1 MAAARPQAC
10 GREPGPTASHFHAR
24 VSPRRVYSRLSPE
37 LYQEGPAP
45 GPGGRPALAVGG
57 GLRASGRES
66 AVPISA
72 DYRRPPPTR
81 GREAGRRHHGA
92 VRNDVGET
100 CLRGRVLINTR
111 RAAGRALRARQQP
124 CAQLRRSWKRGRR
137 GRADPLGTPGE
148 RSLPPAA
155 PRSPCGCGP
164 RPLVRVWSRGL
175 GFPRGLLIKR
185 PFSDV
190 EALGSVSPSSPS
202 LLQSYLVEVISSQP
216 SPGPGP
222 APPS

>member
-1 MAAARPQAC
+1 M
-10 GREPGPTASHFHAR
+10 
-24 VSPRRVYSRLSPE
+24 
-37 LYQEGPAP
+37 
-45 GPGGRPALAVGG
+45 GG

-137 GRADPLGTPGE
+137 GRADPLGTLGE

-164 RPLVRVWSRGL
+164 RPLGRVWSRGL

-190 EALGSVSPSSPS
+190 EALGSVSFFSLTAPELPGGGDFIPAIPRPRPCPSF
-202 LLQSYLVEVISSQP
+202 LT
-216 SPGPGP
+216 
-222 APPS
+222 PPVPIAARGQAGHWLRF